1 MDINKEKLKNR
12 LNVKFEPFKAHPTS
26 LKRLQLPE
34 KIIKDI
40 PLDR

>member
-1 MDINKEKLKNR
+1 MDFNKEKLKNR

-34 KIIKDI
+34 KHSKDI
-40 PLDR
+40 PP